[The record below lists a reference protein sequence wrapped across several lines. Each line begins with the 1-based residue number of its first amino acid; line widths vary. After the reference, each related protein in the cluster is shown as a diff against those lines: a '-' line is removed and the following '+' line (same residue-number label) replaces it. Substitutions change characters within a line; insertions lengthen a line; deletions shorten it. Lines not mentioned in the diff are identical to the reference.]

1 MTLSLYSPSN
11 QLRKNWSAG
20 CRLWHGRSRRA
31 GLSHRPA
38 VLLLTA
44 MVGVTGAF
52 GVVPSVQAEDK
63 TIYLAQAA
71 LPSRYT
77 LGPGDQIHI
86 DVFDAPEYAGDY
98 QVLADG
104 TISLPMVGVISV
116 AGLSLDGAAGRISDR
131 LSSILI
137 RPIATV
143 QLLTARPIAIA
154 IAGEINRPGAYT
166 LESEAADRAPTVTSA
181 IQLAGGI
188 RQGANIRDIQVI
200 RVNPQ
205 GQPDQVLTANL
216 WQLVQDGNL
225 QQDLTLQDGDR
236 IIVPE
241 ALSPSDSELTAL
253 ASANIS
259 PDAMVINVVGEVSNP
274 GSISIAPNTP
284 LNQAILAA
292 GGFNRRARKG
302 RVDLVRLNPNGSV
315 TKQEIDVDLTAD
327 ADSSVNP
334 PLRPNDT
341 VIVNR
346 STFTQ
351 VTDAIGRV
359 AVPLGGIFSVFRLFG
374 D

>member
-1 MTLSLYSPSN
+1 
-11 QLRKNWSAG
+11 
-20 CRLWHGRSRRA
+20 
-31 GLSHRPA
+31 
-38 VLLLTA
+38 